1 MTLDFNIWISKL
13 RWWKHQV
20 KIRSNNQ
27 DIIKALT
34 KGQLVKTEIQD
45 HGKNNQIKVHQ
56 AVLKKTS
63 IHIQGNSCRIDIGE
77 DTLLENCKFFLSG
90 NNQIVKIHAK
100 GRIRNTSFWLEDGN
114 NRIEIGSGT
123 SIEGAHL
130 AATEPDGCIELG
142 EDCMLSYDIDIRN
155 GDSHSI
161 LSLDKK
167 ERINYAK
174 DVKIDNHVWI
184 GAHSIILK
192 GCHIG
197 KDNVIGTGSVL
208 SHLSTP
214 PNCLIAGVPGKI
226 IKNDITW
233 DRDRLKWSKSILK
246 D

>member
-1 MTLDFNIWISKL
+1 
-13 RWWKHQV
+13 
-20 KIRSNNQ
+20 
-27 DIIKALT
+27 
-34 KGQLVKTEIQD
+34 
-45 HGKNNQIKVHQ
+45 
-56 AVLKKTS
+56 
-63 IHIQGNSCRIDIGE
+63 
-77 DTLLENCKFFLSG
+77 
-90 NNQIVKIHAK
+90 
-100 GRIRNTSFWLEDGN
+100 
-114 NRIEIGSGT
+114 
-123 SIEGAHL
+123 
-130 AATEPDGCIELG
+130 
-142 EDCMLSYDIDIRN
+142 MLSYDIDIRN

-233 DRDRLKWSKSILK
+233 DRDRLKWSKSVLK